1 MNCPFCEYHETRV
14 IDTRPTD
21 EGQKIRRRRECI
33 KCKKR
38 FTTYE
43 KVENIQL
50 MVIKKDKT
58 RESFDRDKIVNG
70 IIKAC
75 EKRSIPLKKI
85 QEIADKIEKTILND
99 MENEI
104 STDKIGEMVMK
115 ELKDIDDVAYV
126 RFASVYREFK
136 DLNTFMD
143 ELKKMLK
150 NN

>member
-1 MNCPFCEYHETRV
+1 
-14 IDTRPTD
+14 
-21 EGQKIRRRRECI
+21 
-33 KCKKR
+33 
-38 FTTYE
+38 
-43 KVENIQL
+43 

-143 ELKKMLK
+143 ELKKML
-150 NN
+150 NNN

>member
-126 RFASVYREFK
+126 RFASVYLK
-136 DLNTFMD
+136 AAITSSLLLWLAIDL
-143 ELKKMLK
+143 
-150 NN
+150 